1 MKVEQLMTGTPAFC
15 RLFTNLGEAVELM
28 LSYNC
33 GILPVVDADERV
45 IGVITDRDVCIA
57 LGTRNK
63 LAGEITVGEVTTQRA
78 VCCKPDDDVRTALA
92 IMAETRVRRL
102 PVVDDDAKLVGV
114 LSMDDI
120 VMRTRSVTR
129 PVSPEVSADDVL
141 RILNSVYR
149 PDLPVLIH

>member
-1 MKVEQLMTGTPAFC
+1 MRVDQLMTGTPASC

-33 GILPVVDADERV
+33 GILPVLDAHEAV
-45 IGVITDRDVCIA
+45 LGVVTDRDICIA

-63 LAGEITVGEVTTQRA
+63 LPGEITVGEVATRRA
-78 VCCKPDDDVRTALA
+78 VCCKPGDDVRTALA
-92 IMAETRVRRL
+92 AMAEARVRRL
-102 PVVDDDAKLVGV
+102 PVVDNAGKLVGV

-120 VMRTRSVTR
+120 VMRARGATR
-129 PVSPEVSADDVL
+129 PVAVAAEDVL

-149 PDLPVLIH
+149 PDLPVVVH